1 MRTKSLAVILYETRK
16 ILIGELITVGL
27 IVLVYTLLDKFH
39 YTVITGS
46 LLGAFVATANI
57 FFMGLSVIKSLD
69 KSTEAEAKKL
79 TMASY
84 LLRMGGM
91 ALSLVLAFKSPYFD
105 GLSAAIPL
113 LVPRLIIFIA
123 SFFENKD
130 NFSNTQNGSETE

>member
-1 MRTKSLAVILYETRK
+1 MRTKSLAVVLYETRK

-69 KSTEAEAKKL
+69 KSTEAEAKKWKL
-79 TMASY
+79 QYQAED
-84 LLRMGGM
+84 REN
-91 ALSLVLAFKSPYFD
+91 
-105 GLSAAIPL
+105 
-113 LVPRLIIFIA
+113 RLILDHLIA
-123 SFFENKD
+123 
-130 NFSNTQNGSETE
+130 QNIEIGRAHV